1 MILALSEVVV
11 GIDGGG
17 SRVRAV
23 ATRDGKI
30 IFVGQG
36 GPGNPLATD
45 RATLLK
51 SYGDA
56 LSGCPTPT
64 RVGACVSGAGGVTG
78 RQAITEIVSQLI
90 PGAVAVVGADYLATV
105 WSTPNYDVWV
115 IAGTGSVIVSY
126 DNDRLVTSGGR
137 GWILGDHGS
146 AARLGRGVMEHYF
159 SDPSS
164 SVELGVEIS
173 AIAETNIWTQ
183 LLCQLNSSHAPGAW
197 FAKFAPLATACAA
210 NGDSWAIKLLKDQFG
225 ELAATT
231 NRHIESYLS
240 GRRSISVCLAGGV
253 WNSKLAVNAYSD
265 ALERI
270 ADRNVRIER
279 PIIDAAL
286 GAVAFAKEI
295 R

>member
-1 MILALSEVVV
+1 
-11 GIDGGG
+11 
-17 SRVRAV
+17 VRAV

-78 RQAITEIVSQLI
+78 HQIITEIVSQLF
-90 PGAVAVVGADYLATV
+90 PSAVSVVGADYVATV
-105 WSTPNYDVWV
+105 RSAPYYDVWV
-115 IAGTGSVIVSY
+115 IAGTGSIIVSY
-126 DNDRLVTSGGR
+126 DGDRLVTSGGR

-146 AARLGRGVMEHYF
+146 AARLGRGVMEHYL

-164 SVELGVEIS
+164 AVDLGVEIS
-173 AIAETNIWTQ
+173 AIAETNIWTE
-183 LLCQLNSSHAPGAW
+183 LLRQLNTSRAPGAW
-197 FAKFAPLATACAA
+197 LAKFAPLATERAA
-210 NGDSWAIKLLKDQFG
+210 NGDSWAVKLLEDQFE

-231 NRHIESYLS
+231 TRHVESHLC

-253 WNSKLAVNAYSD
+253 WNSKLAVIAYSQ

-270 ADRNVRIER
+270 ADCSVRIER

-286 GAVAFAKEI
+286 GAAAFAEEI